1 MKAMIQQLRHQT
13 IKSVRFFTG
22 KKDPYDAKGA
32 MMNSVNT
39 LLKGLGVF
47 KSQEAYELKT
57 TQGPKTRYNNSV
69 SQNSQNR
76 YNELCPVILEVC
88 STNKF
93 QDLGILAAKDCLH
106 HMRSLEARSNLDTVS
121 LRKLLERAKPL
132 KIRDR
137 LQLGLILASAAI
149 QLHGTVWLND
159 QWGNDDICFLQDIR
173 EAEGVDG
180 STVKIREPLL
190 ERPLVRYEFKPSA
203 PSGTRINEPPEAQLV
218 LHDDF
223 LYSLGL
229 ILIELWFGKP
239 GKDIDPAWPEL
250 GIRKISNHMWK
261 LRTEAGDMNSEAV
274 ASCLNGVGIQN
285 NGIKNDEYQK
295 EVEACIV
302 SSL

>member
-1 MKAMIQQLRHQT
+1 M
-13 IKSVRFFTG
+13 
-22 KKDPYDAKGA
+22 
-32 MMNSVNT
+32 
-39 LLKGLGVF
+39 LLIWRL
-47 KSQEAYELKT
+47 YRLTT
-57 TQGPKTRYNNSV
+57 TQIPKARCNNRV
-69 SQNSQNR
+69 YENSQNR

-93 QDLGILAAKDCLH
+93 HDLGILAAKDCLH
-106 HMRSLEARSNLDTVS
+106 HMRSLESRSDLDTIS
-121 LRKLLERAKPL
+121 LRKLLERATPL

-159 QWGNDDICFLQDIR
+159 QWGKDDICFLQDVR

-190 ERPLVRYEFKPSA
+190 ERPLVRYEFKPSV
-203 PSGTRINEPPEAQLV
+203 PSSTSISEPSEAQPV

-229 ILIELWFGKP
+229 ILMELWFAKP

-250 GIRKISNHMWK
+250 GLRNISHHLWK
-261 LRTEAGDMNSEAV
+261 LRSEAGDMYSEAV
-274 ASCLNGVGIQN
+274 ESCLKGVGIRN
-285 NGIKNDEYQK
+285 TGVKNDQYQK
-295 EVEACIV
+295 EIEVRVV
-302 SSL
+302 SNLRHHFDTFSDP